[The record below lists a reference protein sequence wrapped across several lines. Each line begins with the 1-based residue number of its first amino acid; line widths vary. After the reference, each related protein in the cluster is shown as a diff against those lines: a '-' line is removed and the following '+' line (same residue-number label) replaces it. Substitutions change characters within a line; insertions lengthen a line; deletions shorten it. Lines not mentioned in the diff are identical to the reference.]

1 MRSDGGATLI
11 RVFVSSNY
19 RDMGADRDE
28 LMKRTF
34 PSLRRL
40 CASRGV
46 TWDAVDLRWGITD
59 EQKAEGQVLPICLAE
74 IDRSRPY
81 FVGLLGERYGWV
93 PEAIGPPELLE
104 QYPWL
109 AEYSD
114 RSMTELEFLHGA
126 LKDPTMADGAFFYL
140 RDPAY
145 IDTLLPDE
153 RAAYREPSEFEVS
166 KSGLAAAEGRIGGQR
181 GKLADL
187 KARIVSSGLPVRLNY
202 PDPHA
207 LGDLVLADF
216 MAVVDRLYP
225 A

>member
-1 MRSDGGATLI
+1 VRSAGGARLT

-28 LMKRTF
+28 LVKRTF
-34 PSLRRL
+34 PALRKL
-40 CASRGV
+40 CESRGV

-59 EQKAEGQVLPICLAE
+59 ERKAEGQVLPICLAE

-81 FVGLLGERYGWV
+81 FIGLLGERYGWV
-93 PEAIGPPELLE
+93 PEGVEPPELLE

-109 AEYSD
+109 AQYSD
-114 RSMTELEFLHGA
+114 RSVTELEFLHGA
-126 LKDPTMADGAFFYL
+126 LNDPSMADGAFFYL

-145 IDTLLPDE
+145 MGTLPPEE
-153 RAAYREPSEFEVS
+153 RAAYREPSEFE
-166 KSGLAAAEGRIGGQR
+166 AEGRIGGQR
-181 GKLADL
+181 RKLADL
-187 KARIVSSGLPVRLNY
+187 KARIVASGLPVRLNY

-207 LGDLVLADF
+207 LGELVLADL
-216 MAVVDRLYP
+216 MAVIDRLYP